1 MKIAAVM
8 ALASL
13 AACVQPQAPDT
24 PLVGTLSYTCTGGA
38 ILPVTYTTDPNG
50 NTAVVIA
57 AFGTNYNLIEEAS
70 TGGRRFSWP
79 SDGTHFVWLVSGNVG
94 TLLSHDGVTG
104 SETPSLTGCKAPP
117 PAV

>member
-70 TGGRRFSWP
+70 TGGGAFRGHRMAPIS
-79 SDGTHFVWLVSGNVG
+79 SGW
-94 TLLSHDGVTG
+94 SAAMSARCCRMTG
-104 SETPSLTGCKAPP
+104 
-117 PAV
+117 